1 MSVSLALPMSVE
13 PEVQSVVAQAP
24 RPRTNGFK
32 GQTLAPLLCFVPQ
45 LGGGG
50 AEMHL
55 LRLLNHFNR
64 DEWEPLLAVAR
75 GGGSYEKRLA
85 SGLNARE
92 CGWSF
97 LPSSTLRMY
106 SAIPRLREFIRR
118 KQPAAVL
125 AFVDHAVAAVAKA
138 LDGLPSSRPVFIAGL
153 QNNLEKTLEHLPR
166 WNARRLRRDI
176 VSAYAQADHI
186 VSLSTGAAETLARL
200 VPSTRGRISII
211 PNAGYDSDI
220 ATLAAEEP
228 ACATPAGPWFLGCG
242 RLTAQKDFPTLI
254 DAFARIHGEVGGEL
268 WILGEGELRPLLER
282 QIATLGLTD
291 RVRLPGFVKNPFA
304 FMSRAT
310 SFVLSSRWEGFGN
323 VITEAMACG
332 TPVIST
338 DCPHGPGEILE
349 AGRWGELTPVGDAS
363 ALAAAMLASAR
374 EPQRFGARAQAARE
388 YVARF
393 EAARIT
399 REYEQVIR
407 KTCLGRLES
416 AA

>member
-1 MSVSLALPMSVE
+1 
-13 PEVQSVVAQAP
+13 
-24 RPRTNGFK
+24 
-32 GQTLAPLLCFVPQ
+32 
-45 LGGGG
+45 
-50 AEMHL
+50 MHL

-85 SGLNARE
+85 DGVKAQE
-92 CGWSF
+92 CGWNF

-106 SAIPRLREFIRR
+106 SAIPSLRELIRR
-118 KQPAAVL
+118 EQPSAML
-125 AFVDHAVAAVAKA
+125 AFVDHAVAAVAHA
-138 LDGLPSSRPVFIAGL
+138 LKELPAPRPVFIAGL

-166 WNARRLRRDI
+166 WNATRLRRDI
-176 VSAYAQADHI
+176 VSAYSQADHVI
-186 VSLSTGAAETLARL
+186 SLSTGAAETLARL
-200 VPSTRGRISII
+200 VPSTSGRISVI
-211 PNAGYDSDI
+211 PNAGYDQEI
-220 ATLAAEEP
+220 AQLAAQEP
-228 ACATPAGPWFLGCG
+228 ALPTPEGPWFLGCG
-242 RLTAQKDFPTLI
+242 RLTAQKDFSTLI

-268 WILGEGELRPLLER
+268 WILGEGELRPKLER
-282 QIATLGLTD
+282 QIAALKLSS
-291 RVRLPGFVKNPFA
+291 RIRLPGFVKNPFA

-332 TPVIST
+332 TPILST

-349 AGRWGELTPVGDAS
+349 GGRWGELTAVGDATS
-363 ALAAAMLASAR
+363 LAAAMLASIR
-374 EPQRFGARAQAARE
+374 EPQRFRASAHAARE

-399 REYEQVIR
+399 REYEAVLRQA
-407 KTCLGRLES
+407 CLGQLEN

>member
-1 MSVSLALPMSVE
+1 
-13 PEVQSVVAQAP
+13 
-24 RPRTNGFK
+24 
-32 GQTLAPLLCFVPQ
+32 
-45 LGGGG
+45 
-50 AEMHL
+50 MHL

-75 GGGSYEKRLA
+75 GGGSYEKRLT
-85 SGLNARE
+85 SGVSAQE
-92 CGWSF
+92 CGWNF

-106 SAIPRLREFIRR
+106 SAIPRLRKLIRR
-118 KQPAAVL
+118 EQPSAVL
-125 AFVDHAVAAVAKA
+125 AFVDHAVAAVARA
-138 LDGLPSSRPVFIAGL
+138 LEGMPAPRPVFIAGL

-176 VSAYAQADHI
+176 LSAYAQADHV

-200 VPSTRGRISII
+200 VPSTRNRISII

-228 ACATPAGPWFLGCG
+228 ACVTPAGPWFLGCG

-268 WILGEGELRPLLER
+268 WILGEGELRPKLER
-282 QIATLGLTD
+282 QIAALKLSD

-349 AGRWGELTPVGDAS
+349 AGRWGELTRVGDAT
-363 ALAAAMLASAR
+363 ALAAAMRGSIR
-374 EPQRFGARAQAARE
+374 EPQRFRARAQAARE

-399 REYEQVIR
+399 REYEAVIR
-407 KTCLGRLES
+407 QVCLGQLEN